1 MKTLLPTLLAV
12 SLALAAP
19 ALGQQ
24 AAEGPRAQP
33 VTPDAS
39 PHSGRAM
46 TTRGTVESVDRQTR
60 TIVIKDEDGRL
71 SSLRVDRG
79 IPNFDQLAKGTK
91 ATVRYA
97 EAILVSLGNTD
108 VPPKPLV
115 DRRAAQQ
122 TPDGNQSVIRD
133 VPHTRV
139 MGEITEIDA
148 TRNRIR
154 LQTAKGE
161 DILMAVPDAKRVAG
175 LKEGDQVV
183 ATYIEA
189 FALAIEPGDGTGTA
203 ESDRGAVPR

>member
-1 MKTLLPTLLAV
+1 MKTFPTTLLAV
-12 SLALAAP
+12 LIGLAAP

-24 AAEGPRAQP
+24 ADEGPRAQP
-33 VTPDAS
+33 ATPDA
-39 PHSGRAM
+39 PLHSGRTM
-46 TTRGTVESVDRQTR
+46 TTRGSIESVDRQTR

-71 SSLRVDRG
+71 SSLRVDPG

-91 ATVRYA
+91 ATVRYT

-108 VPPKPLV
+108 APPKPQV
-115 DRRAAQQ
+115 DRQASRP
-122 TPDGNQSVIRD
+122 TSGSNQSAIRD

-175 LKEGDQVV
+175 LKEGDRVV
-183 ATYIEA
+183 ATYVEA

-203 ESDRGAVPR
+203 ESD